1 MGRADTG
8 DTERART
15 RTPAARQPG
24 LTYICP
30 HHRDCSVN
38 APAGG
43 SFVSWYDDL
52 SSCLQMD
59 IGYVLERAG
68 WDPVQA
74 LGAGWRFSAPT
85 GPVESVEY
93 FHPAG
98 DRIEEYFC
106 LHHPVSLRWHSP
118 RDAAAAHHDVVAS
131 LTRGVLPV
139 VAVNNYHLPF
149 RPAYHDVH
157 AAHLLVVT
165 GYEPEREVY
174 RIVDPMPPAHRGD
187 LPRSVL
193 EEARSSLA
201 VDDASDPFFAGSS
214 PAWRWLEVRTTG
226 PQPTLSLPWLRE
238 VVTDN
243 VASMRGTGGAEGPA
257 VLARLLDEL
266 PGRIRREGR
275 RALQEIYVLGWPA
288 QAETSLHSTFL
299 TRAGLRFE
307 RPDLVEAARWVDLV
321 AHSWTGLRVG
331 SAHGAVADHPAEHRV
346 TALGRRL
353 LVHWEQSLQRLED
366 VLTHWED
373 KPKEV

>member
-1 MGRADTG
+1 MT
-8 DTERART
+8 
-15 RTPAARQPG
+15 
-24 LTYICP
+24 
-30 HHRDCSVN
+30 

-52 SSCLQMD
+52 SSCLQTD

-74 LGAGWRFSAPT
+74 LGAGWRFCAPT

-98 DRIEEYFC
+98 DRVEEYFC

-131 LTRGVLPV
+131 LARGVPPV

-157 AAHLLVVT
+157 AAHLIVVT
-165 GYEPEREVY
+165 AYDPERDVY
-174 RIVDPMPPAHRGD
+174 RIADPMPPAHRGD

-193 EEARSSLA
+193 DEARHRLA
-201 VDDASDPFFAGSS
+201 VDDTSDPFFAGSS
-214 PAWRWLEVRTTG
+214 PSWRWLEVRTTG
-226 PQPTLSLPWLRE
+226 PQPLPSLPWLRE
-238 VVTDN
+238 VLTDN
-243 VASMRGTGGAEGPA
+243 VASMRDAAAAGGPA
-257 VLARLLDEL
+257 VLVRLLDEL
-266 PGRIRREGR
+266 PGRIRREGV

-288 QAETSLHSTFL
+288 QAEASLHSTFL
-299 TRAGLRFE
+299 TRAGLHFE

-331 SAHGAVADHPAEHRV
+331 AAHGAVADFPAEHRV
-346 TALGRRL
+346 AALGRRL
-353 LVHWEQSLQRLED
+353 LVHWEQCLQRLED

-373 KPKEV
+373 KPEET